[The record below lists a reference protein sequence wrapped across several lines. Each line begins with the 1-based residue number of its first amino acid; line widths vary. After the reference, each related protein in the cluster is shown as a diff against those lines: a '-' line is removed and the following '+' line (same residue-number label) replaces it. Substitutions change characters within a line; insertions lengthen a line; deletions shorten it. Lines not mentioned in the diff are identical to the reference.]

1 MLIGQHRLAK
11 AIGFGK
17 FAFLPPDPIRHLSK
31 RDWGEDLIMP
41 EWLDR
46 ALIGVLVA
54 LAASFFWG
62 CIAGVMGAFSILIW
76 IAGIA
81 AIVGIVS
88 RGEEANNPSGGRS

>member
-11 AIGFGK
+11 AIGFGN
-17 FAFLPPDPIRHLSK
+17 LPFCRLILSVT
-31 RDWGEDLIMP
+31 WGEDLAMP

-54 LAASFFWG
+54 VAASFFWG

>member
-1 MLIGQHRLAK
+1 
-11 AIGFGK
+11 
-17 FAFLPPDPIRHLSK
+17 
-31 RDWGEDLIMP
+31 MP

-76 IAGIA
+76 ITGIA

-88 RGEEANNPSGGRS
+88 RGEEATNPSGGRSWSSPEWH